1 MVHINNAESFWALL
15 KRGYGGTFHHL
26 SAKHLFRYVNE
37 FAGRL
42 NIRCM
47 DTMDMLCTVARNM
60 VGKRLTYA
68 QLIAPCNLGGT

>member
-1 MVHINNAESFWALL
+1 MLWPPL
-15 KRGYGGTFHHL
+15 GGTFHRL

-47 DTMDMLCTVARNM
+47 DTADMPCTVARNM

-68 QLIAPCNLGGT
+68 QLMAPCNLGGTWPFRY